1 MQQRM
6 IHGISAITRRMDKCF
21 QIAPPIALTDKFS
34 KQRRAQRI
42 VTTLLTGASYQPVF
56 VLHCHLPISR
66 SAAAISDDTSA
77 AVPAR
82 FARKMALCASAR
94 A

>member
-6 IHGISAITRRMDKCF
+6 IHGITAITRRMDKCL

-34 KQRRAQRI
+34 KQRWPQRI
-42 VTTLLTGASYQPVF
+42 VTTLLTGASHQPVF
-56 VLHCHLPISR
+56 VLHCHVPISR

-77 AVPAR
+77 AAPAR
-82 FARKMALCASAR
+82 CARTMAPCASAR